1 MLDETTAIRLARRL
15 IPLSWLLFGLLGLAQ
30 PVRAEPALV
39 VESRIALPGVTGRI
53 DHMAV
58 DLGRKRLFIAE
69 IGNGSLDVVDLRG
82 GRQIQ
87 RITGLAEPQGVG
99 YAPKADLVAVANGGD
114 GSVRFFRGGALTPE
128 GAVALASDAD
138 DVRVDPRT
146 GDIVVGY
153 GSGGL
158 AVVDPDKRSKIGDV
172 RLAAHPEGFAVDP
185 ATGRAYVNVP
195 GAGQIAVVDLVS
207 GRQVATWAVPDL
219 RANFPIALDAAGTIV
234 ATVFRHPPKLVLV
247 DARTGAATARLD
259 ACGDA
264 DDVFFDAKRARIY
277 VVCGAGIV
285 DVFAAAPSGA
295 YARLA
300 RVETAA
306 GARTALFVPQLD
318 RLFVAAR
325 AGSFGTDAAVIVFRP
340 MP

>member
-1 MLDETTAIRLARRL
+1 
-15 IPLSWLLFGLLGLAQ
+15 
-30 PVRAEPALV
+30 
-39 VESRIALPGVTGRI
+39 
-53 DHMAV
+53 MAV

-285 DVFAAAPSGA
+285 DVLPPRRRGRMRGWRGSRPPRGRARHCSCPNSTGCSSPPAPVRSGPTPRSLCFARCRDPIRIWRCRGKSCWWRQKKWMSRRGSRS
-295 YARLA
+295 ARY
-300 RVETAA
+300 T
-306 GARTALFVPQLD
+306 
-318 RLFVAAR
+318 
-325 AGSFGTDAAVIVFRP
+325 AGS
-340 MP
+340 